1 MFQHM
6 ALSSLRL
13 KFFTKLSLSTNFL
26 MSMNIY
32 GEKLIP
38 CCTSPLTGYYR
49 DGYCNTDANDAGV
62 HSVCVVVTNE
72 FLVYSKSIG
81 NDLITP
87 MPEWNF
93 PGLVPG
99 DRWCLCASRWV
110 EAWKAGVAP
119 QVVLEATH
127 EKTLD
132 LIPLDELVKFA
143 FKDIYTENK

>member
-1 MFQHM
+1 MY
-6 ALSSLRL
+6 
-13 KFFTKLSLSTNFL
+13 T
-26 MSMNIY
+26 NIY

-38 CCTSPLTGYYR
+38 CSTNPLTGYYR
-49 DGYCNTDANDAGV
+49 DGLCSTDVNDAGV
-62 HSVCVVVTNE
+62 HSVCVIVTEE
-72 FLVYSKSIG
+72 FLKYSKSIG

-93 PGLVPG
+93 AGLHPG

-119 QVVLEATH
+119 LVVLEATH

-132 LIPLDELVKFA
+132 LVPLNELVKFA
-143 FKDIYTENK
+143 YKNGLSEKE

>member
-26 MSMNIY
+26 MSTNIY

-62 HSVCVVVTNE
+62 HSVCVVVTDE

>member
-1 MFQHM
+1 MH
-6 ALSSLRL
+6 
-13 KFFTKLSLSTNFL
+13 T
-26 MSMNIY
+26 NIY

-38 CCTSPLTGYYR
+38 CSKKPLTGFYR
-49 DGYCNTDANDAGV
+49 NGCCETDNDDIGV
-62 HSVCVVVTNE
+62 HSVCVIVTHD
-72 FLVYSKSIG
+72 FLTYSRSIG

-99 DRWCLCASRWV
+99 DRWCLCASRWL

-132 LIPLDELVKFA
+132 LNWLSLLLKAIHLIKF
-143 FKDIYTENK
+143 KL